1 MADGDDLFFPVI
13 VKKGAK
19 IIRPKTFTK
28 CRRGVADL
36 VSRIEDHTRR
46 TLLQRFASWQ
56 GGGKRHH
63 RYTSNASKRHP
74 EFRMQIHRNSNEKLR
89 RTAAEKASK
98 CF

>member
-36 VSRIEDHTRR
+36 VSKIEDLHTEDPIAEVCVYGKEGKSGTIA
-46 TLLQRFASWQ
+46 TLATPVSV
-56 GGGKRHH
+56 
-63 RYTSNASKRHP
+63 
-74 EFRMQIHRNSNEKLR
+74 I
-89 RTAAEKASK
+89 
-98 CF
+98 